1 MEDPKPTEAVVEAAT
16 EVATAAVQAAAVVTE
31 QSKPKRKRAP
41 RKPAAAAAAEPVKRE
56 RKPKMV
62 HEVVQ
67 DGKFIFLRGTDV
79 MLKRMTPKQRAA
91 FGIKDIDGKMGVP
104 CAEQVKLTFKSP
116 KAAADFFAL
125 SFMDETGED
134 EWIDAG
140 SKADWLSEDI
150 ANLMG

>member
-1 MEDPKPTEAVVEAAT
+1 MEDPKPTEAVVEAAA

-41 RKPAAAAAAEPVKRE
+41 RKPAAPVEAAPKKE
-56 RKPKMV
+56 RKPRMV

-104 CAEQVKLTFKSP
+104 CTEQVKLTFKSP

>member
-1 MEDPKPTEAVVEAAT
+1 MEENKPAEVETIAVAAPSTPAAEATPE
-16 EVATAAVQAAAVVTE
+16 
-31 QSKPKRKRAP
+31 KPKRKRTP
-41 RKPAAAAAAEPVKRE
+41 RKPKEEVVTAAPKRE

-67 DGKFIFLRGTDV
+67 DGKFIRLSGTDV
-79 MLKRMTPKQRAA
+79 LLKRMTPKQRAA

-104 CAEQVKLTFKSP
+104 CAEPVTITFKSP
-116 KAAADFFAL
+116 KAAADFFEL

-150 ANLMG
+150 ANMMK